1 VIVVADTSVIL
12 NLALVGHEN
21 LLDAIF
27 HEVVVPPAVHAEF
40 IRLAESSGRFTG
52 LALPQWIRV
61 QPPESIPAAIACD
74 ADLDPGESQALAL
87 ALEIRAD
94 GVLIDE
100 AHARSIAI
108 ELGLTPIGVL
118 GILVRAKRNGLL
130 PAVAPVID
138 DLLVKARFRASD
150 DLIREVLRI
159 AGESQIRA

>member
-1 VIVVADTSVIL
+1 VIVVADTSVII

-27 HEVVVPPAVHAEF
+27 HEVVVPPAVQAEF
-40 IRLAESSGRFTG
+40 VRLAESSGRFAG
-52 LALPQWIRV
+52 LTLPTWIRV
-61 QPPESIPAAIACD
+61 QPPETIPATIACD

-87 ALEIRAD
+87 ALEIHAD

-100 AHARSIAI
+100 AHGRSIAI

-118 GILVRAKRNGLL
+118 GILVRAKRDGLL

-138 DLLVKARFRASD
+138 DLLAKARFRASD
-150 DLIREVLRI
+150 DLIREALRL
-159 AGESQIRA
+159 AGE

>member
-1 VIVVADTSVIL
+1 MIVVADTSVIL

-27 HEVVVPPAVHAEF
+27 HEVVAPPAVQAEF
-40 IRLAESSGRFTG
+40 IRLAESSGCFAG

-61 QPPESIPAAIACD
+61 QAPESIPATIACD
-74 ADLDPGESQALAL
+74 ENLDPGESQALAL

-100 AHARSIAI
+100 AHGRSIAI

-130 PAVAPVID
+130 PTVAHVID
-138 DLLVKARFRASD
+138 DLLAKARFRASD

-159 AGESQIRA
+159 AGE